1 VRRASELFIPT
12 LREDPAEAEA
22 ASHRLLLRG
31 GYIRPLAAGIYTF
44 LPLGWRVHQ
53 RVVRIVRE
61 EMDAIGAQE
70 LLMPVL
76 TPAELWQASG
86 RYEIPEVFKLEDRA
100 GRKFVLP
107 MTHEETVTFHAR
119 EIQSY
124 RELPQMLYHFS
135 TKERDEPRSRGGLL
149 RLREFIMKDAYS
161 FDRDEEGL
169 DRSFRKQAGAYERI
183 FERCGLEFYAV
194 EAESGMMGGSES
206 IDYLAPAGAG
216 ENTLVT
222 CERGDYAADLEI
234 ARGVPRPPAFPEPLD
249 TPAEVE
255 TPGIATIEAL
265 AELLGVDPAATAKAM
280 PVVTASGELVLGLV
294 RGDDRLNEM
303 KMLGALGSALRP
315 ATDEEIRAAF
325 GADGGSLGPVGV
337 EVEVVA
343 DETLREG
350 QFVTGANRNGWH
362 LRGVQ
367 ARRDFNAR
375 FADLREA
382 REGDMCPACGGRLL
396 FRTAIEVGH
405 IFKLGT
411 RYSIPLDAVFLDEN
425 GEEKPL
431 VMGSY
436 GIGPARIIAAAVE
449 QHHDEHG
456 IAWPRSATPFDVHVV
471 AIGAAGPEAIAL
483 AERVATG
490 LEQEGFSV
498 LLDDRDRRPGEKF
511 ADADLIGCPL
521 RVTVG
526 RKALEDGQ
534 VDLLARPSRTED
546 RVPAAE
552 LPPRARTLWETLP

>member
-12 LREDPAEAEA
+12 LREDPSEAEA
-22 ASHRLLLRG
+22 TSHRLLLRG
-31 GYIRPLAAGIYTF
+31 GFVRQVGAGLYSF

-53 RVVRIVRE
+53 KVVQIIRE
-61 EMDAIGAQE
+61 EIDAIGGQE
-70 LLMPVL
+70 MLCPVL
-76 TPAELWQASG
+76 TPAELWERTG
-86 RYEIPEVFKLEDRA
+86 RISIPEVFKLRDRA
-100 GRKFVLP
+100 DRPFVLA
-107 MTHEETVTFHAR
+107 MTHEETFTFHAAEFR
-119 EIQSY
+119 SY
-124 RELPQMLYHFS
+124 RELPQIWYHFG
-135 TKERDEPRSRGGLL
+135 TKDRDEPRPRGGLL
-149 RLREFIMKDAYS
+149 RVREFIMKDSYS

-169 DRSFRKQAGAYERI
+169 DRSFGLHAGAYRRI
-183 FERCGLEFYAV
+183 FERCGLEFYEV
-194 EAESGMMGGSES
+194 EAESGIMGGSES
-206 IDYLAPAGAG
+206 NDYLAPAGSG
-216 ENTLVT
+216 ENTLVS
-222 CERGDYAADLEI
+222 CERSDYAADLEI
-234 ARGVPRPPAFPEPLD
+234 ARGVPRAPAFPEPLD
-249 TPAEVE
+249 APAKVE
-255 TPGIATIEAL
+255 TPGITTIEAL
-265 AELLGVDPAATAKAM
+265 SELLGVDPAATAKAM
-280 PVVTASGELVLGLV
+280 PVVTASGSLVLGLV

-303 KMLGALGSALRP
+303 KMLGALRSDFRP

-350 QFVTGANRNGWH
+350 QFVTGANRDGWH

-375 FADLREA
+375 FVDLREA
-382 REGDMCPACGGRLL
+382 REEDACPVCGARLL

-411 RYSIPLDAVFLDEN
+411 TYSEPLGAVYLDER
-425 GEEKPL
+425 GVERPIL
-431 VMGSY
+431 MGSY
-436 GIGPARIIAAAVE
+436 GIGPARTMAAIVE

-471 AIGAAGPEAIAL
+471 AIGAAGPEAITL